1 MYIMIKIRFYNYIKD
16 GTLFLSKK
24 QVHARAWLNSRR
36 NEMKANLSLRKV
48 REATVGVEDMEEYDE
63 PRVKKAFSLETLVF
77 LIIFGV
83 LFGVLG
89 NRMGMI
95 NLMNTM
101 LNTAYN
107 LLMNTVFYIMAIAV
121 IAGAV
126 AGLLTEFGVVA
137 AINKI
142 LSPLMKP
149 LYGLPGAAVVGVMTT
164 YLSDNPAVLTL
175 AEDDNFRRYF
185 KKYQLPALT
194 NIGTSFGMG
203 MIITTFIIGLKAPDG
218 SGYTTAALIGNL
230 GAVIGSIVSAR
241 LMLVKTKKLY
251 GTEQMADVKNSG
263 VEISLNERVVRRG
276 SIGGRFM
283 EAMLEGGKNGVSMGV
298 AIIPG
303 VLIICTVVMLLTNGA
318 SDDGTFTGAAY
329 EGIGFLPWVA
339 EKFNVVLSPLF
350 GFTSAEGISVPI
362 TALGAA
368 GAAIALVPSLVEG
381 GLASGN
387 DIAVFTAMCMCWSGY
402 LSTHVAMMD
411 SLKFR
416 NLTGHAILCHTIGG
430 LCAGMAAHWIY
441 VLIC

>member
-1 MYIMIKIRFYNYIKD
+1 MQ
-16 GTLFLSKK
+16 G
-24 QVHARAWLNSRR
+24 
-36 NEMKANLSLRKV
+36 NLSLNKGKAAETAPSSRD
-48 REATVGVEDMEEYDE
+48 RRGL
-63 PRVKKAFSLETLVF
+63 RVKKAFSMETLVF
-77 LIIFGV
+77 LAVFGV
-83 LFGVLG
+83 IFSTLG
-89 NRMGMI
+89 RHMGMV
-95 NLMNTM
+95 NMMNTM
-101 LNTAYN
+101 LNTAYD

-121 IAGAV
+121 IAGAA

-194 NIGTSFGMG
+194 NIGTAFGMG
-203 MIITTFIIGLKAPDG
+203 MIITTFMIGLKGPDG
-218 SGYTTAALIGNL
+218 SSYTTAALIGNL

-251 GTEQMADVKNSG
+251 GTEEMADVKNTG
-263 VEISLNERVVRRG
+263 AEISMNERIVREG
-276 SIGGRFM
+276 SVGGRFM

-303 VLIICTVVMLLTNGA
+303 VLIICTIVMMLTNGA
-318 SDDGTFTGAAY
+318 SADGTFTGAAY

-339 EKFNVVLSPLF
+339 EKLEFALSPLF
-350 GFTSAEGISVPI
+350 GFSSAEGISVPI

-368 GAAIALVPSLVEG
+368 GAAIGLVPGLVEG
-381 GLASGN
+381 GLAQGN

-430 LCAGMAAHWIY
+430 LCAGVAAHWMY
-441 VLIC
+441 AAVC